1 MLRNWLTVNHPKVRI
16 PIYIST
22 RKIVPVKPTA
32 AVPEQSLRIGKDTLT
47 STIWVGTILL
57 GAPLG
62 QQTSWSLDMM
72 PAVVF
77 VALNIADA
85 YLTKMSLMSGAT
97 EVNPLMTGIGSS
109 MISKGLIGVAIA
121 AALYLFSKDNM
132 LWLLNFALFGIVLW
146 NLAAYLIIDLW
157 PLHSFIGT
165 HAGF

>member
-1 MLRNWLTVNHPKVRI
+1 
-16 PIYIST
+16 
-22 RKIVPVKPTA
+22 
-32 AVPEQSLRIGKDTLT
+32 
-47 STIWVGTILL
+47 
-57 GAPLG
+57 
-62 QQTSWSLDMM
+62 MM

-121 AALYLFSKDNM
+121 VTLYLFSKDNM